1 MMKITLKEVC
11 EIIVV
16 SPDSSILQENV
27 PLLRSR
33 LRKLVEEDGWK
44 WVVLDLS
51 SANYLS
57 SVGVSVIVETKR
69 RTAEGNGDMA
79 LACVN
84 HLIHQLLDM
93 TNVLRR
99 VEVYPTVEE
108 AIDGLSGKID
118 HSKE

>member
-1 MMKITLKEVC
+1 MKISLKVVG
-11 EIIVV
+11 EIMVV

-33 LRKLVEEDGWK
+33 LQKLVEVDGWK
-44 WVVLDLS
+44 WVVLDMS
-51 SANYLS
+51 NANYLS
-57 SVGVSVIVETKR
+57 SVGVAVIVETKR
-69 RTAEGNGDMA
+69 RTVQVSGDVA

-99 VEVYPTVEE
+99 VEVYPSVEE
-108 AIDGLSGKID
+108 AVEGLSGKRD
-118 HSKE
+118 STLN

>member
-1 MMKITLKEVC
+1 MMKIAVKETGD
-11 EIIVV
+11 ILVV

-33 LRKLVEEDGWK
+33 LQKLVEEDGWK
-44 WVVLDLS
+44 WVVLDMS
-51 SANYLS
+51 NANYLS

-69 RTAEGNGDMA
+69 RTGEKGGDTV

-108 AIDGLSGKID
+108 AIEGLSGKAD
-118 HSKE
+118 LNR